1 MSLLALFRVA
11 SPVRYYLEGD
21 GGALITS
28 VKDGIDR
35 AALNAELKSIV
46 KSGILDLGVL
56 GLWERDLEDIKSE
69 ISSKIPR

>member
-1 MSLLALFRVA
+1 M
-11 SPVRYYLEGD
+11 E
-21 GGALITS
+21 GALITS

-56 GLWERDLEDIKSE
+56 GLWERDLEDIKSK